1 MNISF
6 QNFTTSKRE
15 GMDNAEKRQEILN
28 VKIKNYQNL
37 GANLKS
43 KYTDLEPKPFG
54 SPNYKNEPNHKS
66 AYVL

>member
-1 MNISF
+1 
-6 QNFTTSKRE
+6 
-15 GMDNAEKRQEILN
+15 MDNAEKRQEILN